1 MRPKTTGY
9 KLPPRMVQR
18 VRNLKSGKQWI
29 GYYYNGR
36 DENGKRKEFPLGTD
50 LNEAKRKWAEFDCK
64 PIPVD
69 ATLMQFVFEKYEREI
84 LPKKAVATQRENS
97 GSLRQLRAVFD
108 SAPIDAITPHDIAR
122 YRDARTAKVR
132 ANREV
137 TLLSHVFNMARE
149 WGYMAG
155 ENPCR
160 GVRKNKEK
168 PRDFYADKAV
178 WEAVYALACVELRDA
193 MDINY
198 LTGQRP
204 GDVLRMKDA
213 DIREGAL
220 HVRQGKTNKFLRIM
234 LETNGVKSELS
245 KVIARIQSRP
255 GRAQG
260 SFLVA
265 LSNGAQVKHHHLR
278 IRFDTARAAAAKA
291 AEEGNKQDL
300 ARRLKQFQFRDIRAK
315 SASEISDIKAASEL
329 LGHSENDITDRVY
342 RRIGQAVTPTR

>member
-1 MRPKTTGY
+1 MRPKTTGM
-9 KLPPRMVQR
+9 KLPPRMLQR
-18 VRNLKSGKQWI
+18 KRKLASGKMWI
-29 GYYYNGR
+29 GFYYNGR
-36 DENGKRKEFPLGTD
+36 DDAGKRKEFPLGGD
-50 LNEAKRKWAEFDCK
+50 LNEAKRKWAEFECK
-64 PIPVD
+64 PAPVD

-84 LPKKAVATQRENS
+84 LPKKAVGTQRENG

-108 SAPIDAITPHDIAR
+108 SAPINTIAPHDIAR

-149 WGYMAG
+149 WGFMKG

-168 PRDFYADKAV
+168 PRDFYADKEV
-178 WEAVYALACVELRDA
+178 WDAVYAQACIELQDA

-220 HVRQGKTNKFLRIM
+220 HVRQGKTSKFLRIM
-234 LETNGVKSELS
+234 LETGGVKSQLAS
-245 KVIARIQSRP
+245 VIERIQSRQ
-255 GRAQG
+255 GRASG
-260 SFLVA
+260 SFLVTLA
-265 LSNGAQVKHHHLR
+265 NGAQVKQHHLR
-278 IRFDTARAAAAKA
+278 LRFDAARAAAAKA
-291 AEEGNKQDL
+291 AEESNKMDL
-300 ARRLKQFQFRDIRAK
+300 AKRIKQFQFRDIRAK
-315 SASEISDIKAASEL
+315 SASEISDMKAASEL
-329 LGHSENDITDRVY
+329 LGHTEEEITGRVY